1 MMSSCKL
8 YSLSTCSHCRSC
20 KKFLGDSGIDFEF
33 TDVDLLPEDEKKATI
48 EEIKKLTSRCA
59 FPTVIIGDKIIVGF
73 RENEIKE
80 ALGI

>member
-1 MMSSCKL
+1 ME
-8 YSLSTCSHCRSC
+8 
-20 KKFLGDSGIDFEF
+20 FEF

-59 FPTVIIGDKIIVGF
+59 FPTVIIGEKIIVGF

-80 ALGI
+80 ALGL